1 MPEKPA
7 ILTTNNNLVKTL
19 IFITIL
25 YSSNSHFVEL
35 MYKSHFH
42 AITEIFVCPN
52 VPMLLSNV
60 RPWVP
65 LKGMDKLDMSWTCPR
80 QVLRVSKNINFG
92 DK

>member
-1 MPEKPA
+1 
-7 ILTTNNNLVKTL
+7 
-19 IFITIL
+19 
-25 YSSNSHFVEL
+25 

-65 LKGMDKLDMSWTCPR
+65 LKGMDKLDMSWTCPGL
-80 QVLRVSKNINFG
+80 VPDKSLGCPKSSIFGTSEKGRVQLSLKEVEEALTNI
-92 DK
+92 